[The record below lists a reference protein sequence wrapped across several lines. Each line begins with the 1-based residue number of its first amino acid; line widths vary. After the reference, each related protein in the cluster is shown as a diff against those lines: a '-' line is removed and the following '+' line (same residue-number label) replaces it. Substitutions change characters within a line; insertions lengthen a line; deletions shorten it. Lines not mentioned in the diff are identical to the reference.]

1 MQAVSDND
9 AQALEDS
16 AEALRRFVEGLRDTI
31 FELRLKEASGL
42 SFVSP
47 LENLLDLN
55 RRMARGRYEIESV
68 VEEGFPATL
77 LGGTARSAPASFR
90 SHLRTCTATPR
101 PATSG

>member
-1 MQAVSDND
+1 VQAVSDND

-77 LGGTARSAPASFR
+77 LRLVHSS
-90 SHLRTCTATPR
+90 
-101 PATSG
+101 